1 MFRRLLRP
9 LLACA
14 LLPLVAVVG
23 TASPAVAASCA
34 TAGHAYVIQGGGVYM
49 SGYEGNYQNGVQYL
63 VLTAG
68 TPFQVG
74 ANGVKPDNFVT
85 FELVYGETTSPFWQP
100 ASQKLI
106 RLQAGGNCVFNQ
118 KWVTP
123 NVNPSEGTYSVRVS
137 YVGGNSGTVINET
150 IVYIIFIP
158 PLPDDGG
165 GGGGGGGGGCDPLLP
180 CPV

>member
-1 MFRRLLRP
+1 VVASAARPPNRSRSPPTRRPSSYSPSTRPPAYSTTTSAPTRKGNRTMFRRLLRP

-14 LLPLVAVVG
+14 LLPLFAVVG

-85 FELVYGETTSPFWQP
+85 FELVYGETTYPFWQP

-106 RLQAGGNCVFNQ
+106 RLQAGGTCV
-118 KWVTP
+118 
-123 NVNPSEGTYSVRVS
+123 
-137 YVGGNSGTVINET
+137 
-150 IVYIIFIP
+150 
-158 PLPDDGG
+158 
-165 GGGGGGGGGCDPLLP
+165 
-180 CPV
+180 